1 MNSKRDERQIA
12 SRGRQACRAALLAL
26 LAGLVVAPSSCSREA
41 KVDASQPGAAVVV
54 GVVPV
59 KRQDL
64 SNDLK
69 IASEF
74 IPYQEIDVH
83 AKVSGYIK
91 KLFINWGT
99 HVKTGQL
106 MAVLDVPE
114 LNAQVLRDR
123 AAVSRDKQELA
134 RTREELAS
142 GESAANVAHLTYS
155 RLEGVMTTQPGLV
168 AQEEVDVAQAK
179 AEETAASV
187 SAARD
192 ALAAAQQEL
201 AVDRSTLARDQDLE
215 NYSSI
220 TAPFDGVVT
229 QLNAY
234 TGSLLP
240 AGTSGSQN
248 DLPLCHL
255 SQNDLLRL
263 VIPVPAE
270 VVPDVRIGETVNVD
284 VPSLN
289 RSFEGKVARVSG
301 QIDLDTRTMHTEV
314 EVPNPSYQ
322 LVPGMYASVELPVKS
337 AANALVVPIQSV
349 APTQA
354 GKGTVLVVRNGQIAG
369 RDVTL
374 GIETATKAQVLSG
387 LREGEWVVFGEQ
399 SRYHPGEAVKTEPVN
414 LAAIGE
420 GQ

>member
-1 MNSKRDERQIA
+1 MNSQRDKWQINA
-12 SRGRQACRAALLAL
+12 LGRRACHAALLVL
-26 LAGLVVAPSSCSREA
+26 FAGLTVAPSSCSRPA
-41 KVDASQPGAAVVV
+41 KVDASQPGPAVVV
-54 GVVPV
+54 GVAPV
-59 KRQDL
+59 KRQDI

-91 KLFINWGT
+91 KLYINWGT
-99 HVKTGQL
+99 HVKAGQL

-114 LNAQVLRDR
+114 LNAQVLRDT
-123 AAVSRDKQELA
+123 AAVARDKQELA

-155 RLEGVMTTQPGLV
+155 RLNGVIATQPGLV

-201 AVDRSTLARDQDLE
+201 AVDHSTLARDQDLQD
-215 NYSSI
+215 YATI
-220 TAPFDGVVT
+220 TAPFNGVVT

-240 AGTSGSQN
+240 AGTSSSQS

-263 VIPVPAE
+263 VIPVPAQ
-270 VVPDVRIGETVNVD
+270 VVPDVRIGETVKVD

-322 LVPGMYASVELPVKS
+322 LVPGMYASVELPVRS
-337 AANALVVPIQSV
+337 AVNALAVPIQSV
-349 APTQA
+349 SSTQP
-354 GKGTVLVVRNGQIAG
+354 GKGTVLVVENGQIAE

-374 GIETATKAQVLSG
+374 GIETATEAQVLSG
-387 LREGEWVVFGEQ
+387 LHEGEMVVFGEP
-399 SRYHPGEAVKTEPVN
+399 SRYHPGEAVRPEPVN
-414 LAAIGE
+414 LAALGE

>member
-1 MNSKRDERQIA
+1 MNSQRDKRVRA
-12 SRGRQACRAALLAL
+12 CGRRSCQAALLAL
-26 LAGLVVAPSSCSREA
+26 FAGLTVAPSSCSRPA
-41 KVDASQPGAAVVV
+41 KVEASQPGGAAVVV
-54 GVVPV
+54 GVAPV
-59 KRQDL
+59 KRRDL

-91 KLFINWGT
+91 KLYINWGT
-99 HVKTGQL
+99 HVKAGQL

-114 LNAQVLRDR
+114 LNAQVLRDT
-123 AAVSRDKQELA
+123 AAVARDKQELA

-155 RLEGVMTTQPGLV
+155 RLEGVMTTKPGLV

-201 AVDRSTLARDQDLE
+201 AVDRSTLARDQDLQD
-215 NYSSI
+215 YSSI
-220 TAPFDGVVT
+220 TAPFNGVVT

-240 AGTSGSQN
+240 AGTSSSQS

-263 VIPVPAE
+263 VIPVPAH
-270 VVPDVRIGETVNVD
+270 VVPDVRIGEMVRVD

-289 RSFEGKVARVSG
+289 RSFNGKVARVSG

-322 LVPGMYASVELPVKS
+322 LVPGMYASVELPVRS
-337 AANALVVPIQSV
+337 AVNALAVPIQSV
-349 APTQA
+349 ASTQP
-354 GKGTVLVVRNGQIAG
+354 GKGTVLVVENGRIAD

-374 GIETATKAQVLSG
+374 GIETATEAQVLSG
-387 LREGEWVVFGEQ
+387 LREGEMVVFGEP
-399 SRYHPGEAVKTEPVN
+399 SRYHSGEAVEPEPVN
-414 LAAIGE
+414 LAAMGE
-420 GQ
+420 EQ

>member
-1 MNSKRDERQIA
+1 MATKNDLKQLILPA
-12 SRGRQACRAALLAL
+12 RGAVLAL
-26 LAGLVVAPSSCSREA
+26 LAGVLAATSSCSHTA
-41 KVDASQPGAAVVV
+41 MGDATRGQAATVTV
-54 GVVPV
+54 GVVTAS
-59 KRQDL
+59 RQDL

-91 KLFINWGT
+91 KLYINWGT
-99 HVKTGQL
+99 HVQAGQL

-114 LNAQVLRDR
+114 LNAQVLRDT
-123 AAVSRDKQELA
+123 AAVARDQQELA
-134 RTREELAS
+134 RSREELAS

-155 RLEGVMTTQPGLV
+155 RLEGVMTTKPGLV

-179 AEETAASV
+179 AEETAAAV

-220 TAPFDGVVT
+220 RAPFDGVIT
-229 QLNAY
+229 KLNAY

-240 AGTSGSQN
+240 AGTSGSMN

-263 VIPVPAE
+263 VIPVPAQ
-270 VVPDVRIGETVNVD
+270 VVPDVRIGETVSVN
-284 VPSLN
+284 VPSLKC
-289 RSFEGKVARVSG
+289 SFEGKVARVSG

-337 AANALVVPIQSV
+337 AANALAVPIQSV
-349 APTQA
+349 VSTQP
-354 GKGTVLVVRNGQIAG
+354 GKGTVLVVEDGKIESRS
-369 RDVTL
+369 VTIGL
-374 GIETATKAQVLSG
+374 ETAAEAQVLSG
-387 LREGEWVVFGEQ
+387 LREGDQVVFGEA
-399 SRYHPGEAVKTEPVN
+399 SRYHAGEAVTAEPVN
-414 LAAIGE
+414 LAAMGE